1 MIKTATVAFT
11 SCKGGAGKTTLAV
24 NTAAALPLNV
34 LLIDLGGGAARF
46 FQAPL
51 INLEEVTPEVEAYR
65 DTRSKNVFVLPFYID
80 PASIWRIE
88 NWDDIFSKITEA
100 VRRNIVKYSID
111 VVIIDMYQLSRITPL
126 EVFGLD
132 KSDMIILVVEGY
144 EDCSKPLTLIK
155 KFFDA
160 KLLILLNKH
169 EKGIEYPGAEL
180 KIPFS
185 ATLDYYNRKGQF
197 YTKPVVKFA
206 EYLALRLKKVSRSKW
221 FIEQPP

>member
-24 NTAAALPLNV
+24 NTAAALTLNV

-51 INLEEVTPEVEAYR
+51 INLEEVIPEIDAYR
-65 DTRSKNVFVLPFYID
+65 DPRLKNLFVLPIYID
-80 PASIWRIE
+80 PASIWRIKD
-88 NWDDIFSKITEA
+88 WDNTFSKITEA

-132 KSDMIILVVEGY
+132 KSDIIVLVVEGY
-144 EDCSKPLTLIK
+144 EDCSKSLTLIK

-160 KLLILLNKH
+160 KLLIVLNKH
-169 EKGIEYPGAEL
+169 EKGIEYPGATL

-206 EYLALRLKKVSRSKW
+206 EYLAQELKKVPKSKW
-221 FIEQPP
+221 FIE